1 MSHPCKI
8 SLEYKP
14 LDTYPAKKNNIPHF
28 LNQSYINSY
37 NQAFVNENFFHEI
50 NFFLITQNSQNLPR
64 KCAIKTI
71 FS

>member
-28 LNQSYINSY
+28 LNQPYIGNVMSHCDHISSIWD
-37 NQAFVNENFFHEI
+37 VLRI
-50 NFFLITQNSQNLPR
+50 NFKFQM
-64 KCAIKTI
+64 KKI